1 MISEKNDMA
10 ISILA
15 KENDLENVIDV
26 INYQDEE
33 KLGKGKEMVD
43 KITSIITI
51 FKNPFLDFIKT
62 VPKVMIYLVML
73 MNIYFRE
80 L

>member
-1 MISEKNDMA
+1 MA